1 MDLKGKEITP
11 EERKIII
18 KLRNEGKTLREIG
31 KIVGRTHSSIQR
43 VINNYTSSKS
53 IISKP
58 RSGCPSKLTA
68 REKRYVF
75 KIPFMELFWHGQWWN
90 SIHPDDRQVMAA
102 RDAPFDG
109 RKKPFHPG
117 SLPKFAPAVKVP
129 EGRAAPP
136 PPRRRAARRRRRST
150 SPPTASLFTY
160 YSGRHLLRS
169 GRALRARPQPGRR
182 TARPQGRTSAAPP
195 AQR

>member
-18 KLRNEGKTLREIG
+18 KLRNEDKTLREIG

-58 RSGCPSKLTA
+58 RSGRPSKLTA

-75 KIPFMELFWHGQWWN
+75 KHTLATEAEGTQCCWPFPLFFLFGDKASFPRSLIKPKRELIVALFPVFVINHTFERNPLFAGSPLN
-90 SIHPDDRQVMAA
+90 AFCVLMKDEGYSLIALMSVA
-102 RDAPFDG
+102 REFFGPSE
-109 RKKPFHPG
+109 K
-117 SLPKFAPAVKVP
+117 L
-129 EGRAAPP
+129 
-136 PPRRRAARRRRRST
+136 
-150 SPPTASLFTY
+150 
-160 YSGRHLLRS
+160 
-169 GRALRARPQPGRR
+169 
-182 TARPQGRTSAAPP
+182 
-195 AQR
+195 

>member
-31 KIVGRTHSSIQR
+31 KIVERTHSSIQR

-75 KIPFMELFWHGQWWN
+75 KSHAKVRLQIKIKMLSKIICRRFRTPKDSKHVFRKNPF
-90 SIHPDDRQVMAA
+90 P
-102 RDAPFDG
+102 PFDP
-109 RKKPFHPG
+109 KANETTIELTPF
-117 SLPKFAPAVKVP
+117 
-129 EGRAAPP
+129 
-136 PPRRRAARRRRRST
+136 PRS
-150 SPPTASLFTY
+150 
-160 YSGRHLLRS
+160 
-169 GRALRARPQPGRR
+169 
-182 TARPQGRTSAAPP
+182 
-195 AQR
+195 

>member
-31 KIVGRTHSSIQR
+31 KIVGRTHSSIKR

-58 RSGCPSKLTA
+58 RSRRPSKLTA

-75 KIPFMELFWHGQWWN
+75 KSVIQEGPTEWPCLEFGIANCNINPNFMDYTSE
-90 SIHPDDRQVMAA
+90 IHTSNAE
-102 RDAPFDG
+102 F
-109 RKKPFHPG
+109 
-117 SLPKFAPAVKVP
+117 LPA
-129 EGRAAPP
+129 
-136 PPRRRAARRRRRST
+136 
-150 SPPTASLFTY
+150 
-160 YSGRHLLRS
+160 
-169 GRALRARPQPGRR
+169 
-182 TARPQGRTSAAPP
+182 
-195 AQR
+195 